1 MSNHSEIQRVMFEAG
16 EAACVVLRRHFGK
29 IASVQTKSGE
39 TDIVTIADQQA
50 EAAILR
56 RIRRAFPG
64 HAILA
69 EESGGE
75 ARIGEAEFCWVIDPL
90 DGTTNF
96 AHGMPLFA
104 VSIGVLR
111 EGKPWMGLIVDV
123 TRDEWHSARRG
134 AGAFVGRRRADGTW
148 TRRRL
153 HVTTKRRLAESLLIT
168 GFPHDRR
175 RNLRHL
181 MDILEVTL
189 ARTRGVLRIGS
200 AALDLVSVAA
210 GQVEGFWE
218 EHLAPWDVAAGLLL
232 VEEAG
237 GRVTNLAGKRSGVFD
252 DSFVASNGAIHR
264 EMLATLREAWREW

>member
-1 MSNHSEIQRVMFEAG
+1 MPHREIQRVMVEAA

-29 IASVQTKSGE
+29 IVSVQTKSDE
-39 TDIVTIADQQA
+39 TDIVTIADKQA

-56 RIRRAFPG
+56 RIRRAFPH

-75 ARIGEAEFCWVIDPL
+75 ARIGEAEFCWVVDPL

-96 AHGMPLFA
+96 AHGMPLFS

-111 EGKPWMGLIVDV
+111 EGKPWMGLVVDV
-123 TRDEWHSARRG
+123 TRDEWYRARRG
-134 AGAFVGRRRADGTW
+134 AGAFVERRRQDGAW

-153 HVTTKRRLAESLLIT
+153 HVTAKRRLAESLLIT

-175 RNLRHL
+175 KNLRHL
-181 MDILEVTL
+181 MDIFELTM
-189 ARTRGVLRIGS
+189 ARTRGVLRLGS

-210 GQVEGFWE
+210 GRAEGFWE
-218 EHLAPWDVAAGLLL
+218 EHLSPWDVAAGILL

-237 GRVTNLAGKRSGVFD
+237 GRATDLEGKRSDVFD
-252 DSFVASNGAIHR
+252 RAIVASNGAIHA
-264 EMLATLREAWREW
+264 EMLRTLREAWREW